1 LKHKLLNYN
10 PKNCRNLKA
19 DAIPTLK
26 LPGRNCCVNKDT
38 ANRFHKRS
46 LKMEASSIV
55 KTLCEKTAV
64 SVTEENEVLPK
75 INENDST
82 EEVTIDL
89 QNQSRID
96 K

>member
-1 LKHKLLNYN
+1 
-10 PKNCRNLKA
+10 
-19 DAIPTLK
+19 
-26 LPGRNCCVNKDT
+26 
-38 ANRFHKRS
+38 
-46 LKMEASSIV
+46 MEASSIV